1 MEIIP
6 WRRDRINGVK
16 ERNQIQDNKWN
27 NNRDKEGERL
37 RIDDKFE
44 ISEMNGVNEYEIQ

>member
-6 WRRDRINGVK
+6 LRRDRRNGVK
-16 ERNQIQDNKWN
+16 ERIKIQDNEWN
-27 NNRDKEGERL
+27 NKIDKEGGRL
-37 RIDDKFE
+37 RVDDKFE